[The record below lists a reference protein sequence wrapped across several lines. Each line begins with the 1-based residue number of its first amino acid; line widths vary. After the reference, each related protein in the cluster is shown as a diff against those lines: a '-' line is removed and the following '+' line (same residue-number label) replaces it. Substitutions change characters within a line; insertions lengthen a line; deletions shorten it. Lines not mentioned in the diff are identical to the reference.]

1 METRPVGESGMR
13 VSRIGLG
20 CVTFGREIGEE
31 ESYRILDYA
40 AENGITLFDTAESY
54 GGDLAHSSER
64 IHRPRIRSRGC
75 RGRVIVQ
82 SKVTLAPTGAHVLAA
97 LDASLARLGVDRL
110 DSYLLHSYDERNPV
124 EEFAAAMS
132 GACRASLA
140 RAYGYSNYTL
150 TQMGEALDCCR
161 RGALEPPA
169 VIEPIYNLV
178 HRAAEG
184 DLFPFCREH
193 GIGVVTYSPLG
204 AGFLTGKYT
213 PDASAD
219 PPGSRFAIKPG
230 HRRIYCHPRGFE
242 ALSRLAALAGASRL
256 EMSRLALGWVLRR
269 ADVAS
274 TLIGA
279 TRIEHVRAALEALRH
294 PLPEELMEKLNR
306 LEDSP

>member
-1 METRPVGESGMR
+1 METRPLGSTGMR

-31 ESYRILDYA
+31 DSFRILDYA

-54 GGDLAHSSER
+54 GGDMAHSSELILGR
-64 IHRPRIRSRGC
+64 WLRSRGC
-75 RGRVIVQ
+75 RHRVVVQ
-82 SKVTLAPTGAHVLAA
+82 SKVAAAPGRAHVLAA
-97 LDASLARLGVDRL
+97 LEGSLERLGIDQL
-110 DSYLLHSYDERNPV
+110 DSYLLHSYDEGNPAG
-124 EEFAAAMS
+124 EFAAAMS

-150 TQMGEALDCCR
+150 AQMREALDCCR
-161 RGALEPPA
+161 REGLAQPA

-178 HRAAEG
+178 HRSAEDG
-184 DLFPFCREH
+184 LFPFCRDH

-213 PDASAD
+213 PEAAAD
-219 PPGSRFAIKPG
+219 PPGSRFAVKPG

-242 ALSRLAALAGASRL
+242 VLSRLAALAAASRV
-256 EMSRLALGWVLRR
+256 EMPRLALGWALRR
-269 ADVAS
+269 GDICS

-279 TRIEHVRAALEALRH
+279 TRVEHVRAALDALRD
-294 PLPEELMEKLNR
+294 PLPEELFEKLDN
-306 LEDSP
+306 LEDLP